1 MPKPKWRPN
10 MKETSLNLSRK
21 CTSKPEMPLGIQVAQ
36 IILRKGRD
44 LMVLGKERMRARRSK

>member
-1 MPKPKWRPN
+1 

-21 CTSKPEMPLGIQVAQ
+21 CTSKPGMPLGIQVAQ